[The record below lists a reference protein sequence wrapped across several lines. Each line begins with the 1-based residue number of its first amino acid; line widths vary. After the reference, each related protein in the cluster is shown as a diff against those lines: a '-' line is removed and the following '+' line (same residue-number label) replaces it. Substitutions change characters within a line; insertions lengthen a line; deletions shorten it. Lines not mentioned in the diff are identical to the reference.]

1 MQSTLSANPFPAIWS
16 ITRKNWQ
23 IHQRT
28 FLSYC
33 KPTAVRY
40 LWKHIYWG
48 GELRVVKIAVDY
60 FLNSHIVVFLAVF
73 LRVVATLK

>member
-1 MQSTLSANPFPAIWS
+1 MQLTLSANPFSAIWS
-16 ITRKNWQ
+16 ITRKNLQ
-23 IHQRT
+23 IHQCT

-40 LWKHIYWG
+40 LWKHIYCR
-48 GELRVVKIAVDY
+48 GESEAVKTAVDN
-60 FLNSHIVVFLAVF
+60 FLNSQIVIFLAVF